1 MSGAAEAQQ
10 ERTSRVDALRRRVAA
25 AVLLAATVALGLA
38 VHYALP
44 DGEFGDIVGA
54 GLYTVAVYL
63 GVVLLAPRARAWTA
77 FALAV
82 AWSFAVEL
90 LQLTELPARVN
101 EAFAPARLVLGS
113 GFEVRDLLVYALGGG
128 VTLGADLAV
137 TCIRAR
143 RRRAPLVP

>member
-1 MSGAAEAQQ
+1 M
-10 ERTSRVDALRRRVAA
+10 DALRRRVAA

-63 GVVLLAPRARAWTA
+63 GVVLLAPRARASTA

-90 LQLTELPARVN
+90 LQLTELPARAN

-128 VTLGADLAV
+128 LMLGADLAV
-137 TCIRAR
+137 TRIRAR
-143 RRRAPLVP
+143 RRHAPLVP

>member
-1 MSGAAEAQQ
+1 MSGAAGVEH
-10 ERTSRVDALRRRVAA
+10 ERTSRADALHRRVAA
-25 AVLLAATVALGLA
+25 AVLLAATVALGLE

-44 DGEFGDIVGA
+44 DGEFGDIIGA

-63 GVVLLAPRARAWTA
+63 GVVLLAPRARPWIA
-77 FALAV
+77 FVLAV

-90 LQLTELPARVN
+90 LQLTELPARAT

-113 GFEVRDLLVYALGGG
+113 GFDVRDLLVYALAGG
-128 VTLGADLAV
+128 VTLGADLLA
-137 TCIRAR
+137 TRIRTR